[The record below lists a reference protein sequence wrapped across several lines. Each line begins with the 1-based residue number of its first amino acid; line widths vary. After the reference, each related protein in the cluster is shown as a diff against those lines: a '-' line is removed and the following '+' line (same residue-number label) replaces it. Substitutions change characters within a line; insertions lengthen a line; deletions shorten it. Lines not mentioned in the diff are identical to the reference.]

1 MDWQNPHDPNML
13 RRSIGAVAS
22 MLIATSVLTLG
33 QQSPVPQTTF
43 RSGVDLILIEATVL
57 DKDGRPVADLQAR
70 DFSIKLGGKA
80 RTIAAAEYIPAGKG
94 SAAAGGATSA
104 TPSASTPGPSTTAS
118 VDLARAQLG
127 ASNRTI
133 ILAVD
138 VDNIRSGAGRNALV
152 DVAEYVATL
161 PPTDH
166 IGIMTLPGGGTTVE
180 PTNDRAVVRAALGR
194 MAGAD
199 HRMTS
204 CDATIG
210 EAAAEAVNDDR
221 GWDSFNRRVSLPR
234 CPRSRDT
241 TRRDLQVFIPMYRA
255 QTKQTLGTLTSLAK
269 NLGGVPGRRVI
280 VLVAEGL
287 YMDDEVIKDLQAFG
301 AALER
306 SRVVLYAIHLDFPFS
321 EASAQFTS
329 ADTRQLDDRYGFDA
343 MANAAG
349 FGGGA
354 AIRAVSQATAAIT
367 RIDRELSGTYLL
379 GIERL
384 PADVAGKTLELKVE
398 VTRKGADV
406 RSRRSVTISGK

>member
-1 MDWQNPHDPNML
+1 M
-13 RRSIGAVAS
+13 
-22 MLIATSVLTLG
+22 
-33 QQSPVPQTTF
+33 
-43 RSGVDLILIEATVL
+43 DLILIEATVL
-57 DKDGRPVADLQAR
+57 DKDGRPIADLQAR

-80 RTIAAAEYIPAGKG
+80 RTVAAAEYIPAGNG
-94 SAAAGGATSA
+94 SAAAGAA
-104 TPSASTPGPSTTAS
+104 TPATAAATTPGPSSTAS
-118 VDLARAQLG
+118 VDSARAQLG
-127 ASNRTI
+127 ASDRTI

-161 PPTDH
+161 PPTDR

-180 PTNDRAVVRAALGR
+180 PTADRAVVRAALGR

-199 HRMTS
+199 HRMNS

-221 GWDSFNRRVSLPR
+221 GWDAFSSRSSAPPR
-234 CPRSRDT
+234 CQAPHAPRPSAVHSDVSRTGSADAGNADV
-241 TRRDLQVFIPMYRA
+241 TRQEPRRRA
-255 QTKQTLGTLTSLAK
+255 RPTDHRAGVRRSLH
-269 NLGGVPGRRVI
+269 GRGHHPG
-280 VLVAEGL
+280 LP
-287 YMDDEVIKDLQAFG
+287 AFG

-329 ADTRQLDDRYGFDA
+329 SDTRLLDDRYGFDA
-343 MANAAG
+343 MANAAV

-354 AIRAVSQATAAIT
+354 AIRAVSRATPAIT
-367 RIDRELSGTYLL
+367 RIDQELSGTYLL

-384 PADVAGKTLELKVE
+384 PTDVAGKALEVKVE

-406 RSRRSVTISGK
+406 RVPPQRHHFGK